1 MASTRRH
8 LELCTG
14 ARFLNGSGGKR
25 MYTSFVYFALAG
37 VFANASIADEPRLH
51 KSYGLARVQ
60 SVSVNKPIAV
70 FIGSGD
76 KGWEEISKEGNF
88 ERDVRKIL
96 SANYVCVYVDSSR
109 GAGKELASAFEVTEG
124 AGLVISNRS
133 GTLQAFRHQG
143 TLSNY
148 ELEWYLKR
156 YADPDVV
163 VQSTETTAPSQPVY
177 PAYYQAAP
185 VNYGYSS
192 GFRSSRGC

>member
-1 MASTRRH
+1 
-8 LELCTG
+8 
-14 ARFLNGSGGKR
+14 

-37 VFANASIADEPRLH
+37 VFANASIADEPLLH

-76 KGWEEISKEGNF
+76 KGWEEISTEGKF

-109 GAGKELASAFEVTEG
+109 GAGKELASAFEVTDG
-124 AGLVISNRS
+124 SGLVISNRS

-143 TLSNY
+143 TLTNY

-156 YADPDVV
+156 YADPDLV
-163 VQSTETTAPSQPVY
+163 VQNTETTAPAQPVY
-177 PAYYQAAP
+177 PSYYQP

-192 GFRSSRGC
+192 GFRSRGGC